1 MLEDQTCSLGRTF
14 TTSIIDN
21 HIQTTKVI
29 VCLLYRPLHG
39 GFIAIHLCIPV
50 CNLAIQK
57 TLPYFKSTN
66 LAIEGADT
74 PTVAHNGKY
83 DLQIISFIGKV

>member
-1 MLEDQTCSLGRTF
+1 MNLHMPRAPSSSRSGFSIAQWLCCSLFVPF

-57 TLPYFKSTN
+57 TLPYFKSTE
-66 LAIEGADT
+66 L
-74 PTVAHNGKY
+74 V
-83 DLQIISFIGKV
+83 